1 VGFLLT
7 YAYDEAPPSGLSMEV
22 IERHELS
29 HPFVSRRVGTVL
41 GLFVKKEHR
50 STETITGLIE
60 QAISRA
66 EELKLTDIDLLISA
80 EQKGLHALLER
91 HGFTRS
97 AVQYSKH
104 YEVDADQP
112 FPELHPT
119 ISEVREVELP
129 TPQPIPLRNEKG
141 ELVSNSN
148 GNQVYLYPI
157 TNKKG
162 EVLYSS
168 RNRPIYSQPL
178 LDPQTKQYIFDES
191 GELITHPLLRE
202 KTGEVVEYQ
211 GIPKFHPPEYKF
223 DSASKTLSLKRD
235 RQGNYIF
242 REAELDEHGKV
253 KRSADG
259 KPLFK
264 KNSSDSTS

>member
-1 VGFLLT
+1 
-7 YAYDEAPPSGLSMEV
+7 
-22 IERHELS
+22 
-29 HPFVSRRVGTVL
+29 
-41 GLFVKKEHR
+41 
-50 STETITGLIE
+50 
-60 QAISRA
+60 
-66 EELKLTDIDLLISA
+66 
-80 EQKGLHALLER
+80 
-91 HGFTRS
+91 
-97 AVQYSKH
+97 
-104 YEVDADQP
+104 
-112 FPELHPT
+112 
-119 ISEVREVELP
+119 
-129 TPQPIPLRNEKG
+129 
-141 ELVSNSN
+141 
-148 GNQVYLYPI
+148 LYPI